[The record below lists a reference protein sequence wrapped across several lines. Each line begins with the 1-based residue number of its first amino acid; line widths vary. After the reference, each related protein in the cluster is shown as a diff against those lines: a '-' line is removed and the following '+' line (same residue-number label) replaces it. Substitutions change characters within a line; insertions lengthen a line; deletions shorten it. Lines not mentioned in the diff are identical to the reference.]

1 MNTKDL
7 IRLGVPV
14 GEPIQLAHEFI
25 QNFIAQGYDG
35 AQLEAEIFNIVADPP
50 TFFAD
55 GLRAPLARA
64 IYRPIFAPRA
74 ELAPWHQWGEGLE
87 VEAVKQMVNACG
99 LPVAV
104 AGALMP
110 DAHVGYGLPI
120 GGVLATDNAVIPYA
134 VGVDIAC
141 RMKLTVYDRKA
152 NIIAG
157 QLDRLANVIE
167 SETRFGMGCE
177 FKVRREHQVM
187 DEDWSV
193 SPVTKRLRDKAWS
206 QLGTSGTGNHFVEFG
221 ALTVDAEQARALGFE
236 PGEYLALLSH
246 SGSRGTGAQVCEFY
260 SKRAMARH
268 EQLPKE
274 LKQLAWL
281 SLADADGQEYWAAM
295 SLMGHYAAANHA
307 LIHRHV
313 GRKLGLDPILE
324 IENHHNFAWKEFCET
339 GGETREVIVH
349 RKGATPAGTGVLG
362 IIPGSMA
369 SPGFVVRGK
378 GSRESLCSAS
388 HGAGRVMSRTKAL
401 RSFTWSGTRKLLA
414 ERGVELLSAG
424 LDEVPGVYKDIHLVM
439 SAQTDLVEVL
449 GRFDPKLV
457 KMCPAGDRA
466 ED

>member
-1 MNTKDL
+1 VT
-7 IRLGVPV
+7 
-14 GEPIQLAHEFI
+14 
-25 QNFIAQGYDG
+25 
-35 AQLEAEIFNIVADPP
+35 
-50 TFFAD
+50 D
-55 GLRAPLARA
+55 GLNRLCATLR
-64 IYRPIFAPRA
+64 IFAFVPAR
-74 ELAPWHQWGEGLE
+74 QWGEGLQA
-87 VEAVKQMVNACG
+87 EAVKQMANACA
-99 LPVAV
+99 LPIAV

-152 NIIAG
+152 NMIAG
-157 QLDRLANVIE
+157 QRDRLANIIE

-221 ALTVDAEQARALGFE
+221 ALSVDTEQARALGLG

-246 SGSRGTGAQVCEFY
+246 SGSRGAGARVCEFY
-260 SKRAMARH
+260 SRRAMALH

-281 SLADADGQEYWAAM
+281 SLGDADGQEYWAAM
-295 SLMGHYAAANHA
+295 SLMGLYAAANHG
-307 LIHRHV
+307 LIHRHIA
-313 GRKLGLDPILE
+313 RKLGMDPILE
-324 IENHHNFAWKEFCET
+324 IENLHNFAWKDFCEIK
-339 GGETREVIVH
+339 GEMREVIVH

-378 GSRESLCSAS
+378 GSHESLWSAS

-401 RSFTWSGTRKLLA
+401 QSFTWSATRKLLA

-439 SAQTDLVEVL
+439 AAQTDLVEVL